1 MKNRKKL
8 NFFFKTEFVS
18 VWNLYSSTVVIVY
31 INTTKT
37 TFNFNFEVYQAL
49 NSKITYINREKWSIN
64 SFSLFT
70 CKLVI

>member
-1 MKNRKKL
+1 M
-8 NFFFKTEFVS
+8 EFVFS
-18 VWNLYSSTVVIVY
+18 KVVIVY
-31 INTTKT
+31 INTMKT